1 MDQRKQGKKYEVDCT
16 KSVMT
21 REKIEHLED
30 LGFQWVSTAKKEKED
45 AIWNQRFEELK
56 KYAEEHNGQL
66 PGQRGSKLGLWWSN
80 QKHEPAT
87 RVAHTAERKAK
98 LRSISSVFH
107 Y

>member
-16 KSVMT
+16 KSAMT

-30 LGFQWVSTAKKEKED
+30 LGFQWSVKED
-45 AIWNQRFEELK
+45 HDIVWNQRFEELK
-56 KYAEEHNGQL
+56 EYAEEHNGQL
-66 PGQRGSKLGLWWSN
+66 PGQRGSKLGRWVHS
-80 QKHEPAT
+80 QKNHPHA

>member
-56 KYAEEHNGQL
+56 KYTKEHGQL
-66 PGQRGSKLGLWWSN
+66 PKRHIPKLGRWVDN
-80 QKHEPAT
+80 QKNERKT
-87 RVAHTAERKAK
+87 RAAHTAERKAK
-98 LRSISSVFH
+98 LRSISLLFG

>member
-56 KYAEEHNGQL
+56 KYAEEHDGQL
-66 PGQRGSKLGLWWSN
+66 PSRHEPKLGRWVDS
-80 QKHEPAT
+80 QKHHPHART
-87 RVAHTAERKAK
+87 AHTAERKAK
-98 LRSISSVFH
+98 LRSISSGFH